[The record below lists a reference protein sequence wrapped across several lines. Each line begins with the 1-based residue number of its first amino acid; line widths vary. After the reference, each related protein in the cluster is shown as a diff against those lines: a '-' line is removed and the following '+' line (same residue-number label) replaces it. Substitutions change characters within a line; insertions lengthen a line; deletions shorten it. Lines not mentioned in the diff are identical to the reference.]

1 MANTELPLDVKLMA
15 VATQLL
21 LGVFAVLTLGAIGTW
36 AVRHPVWTVKAIS
49 VHGDVAHQSAVTLRA
64 QLATQMRTRLSSSFL
79 SVDLQQVRTLFE
91 QVPWV
96 RRAVVQR
103 EFPNRLRVTIEEHR
117 PVAWWGENG
126 SGELVNTLGEVFE
139 ASPDDADNLP
149 ELAGP
154 EGRSADVW
162 ALYQL
167 LQPVFARLEFDLDRL
182 EFGER
187 GGWRARLHN
196 GAEIEIGRGSPDEL
210 LARVQ
215 RFIGTL
221 PQLSER
227 YAGALQSVDLRYPNG
242 YALRIRG
249 VTTATDTPVNPTQ
262 RPPNR

>member
-1 MANTELPLDVKLMA
+1 MPLDVKLMA

-21 LGVFAVLTLGAIGTW
+21 LGVFALLALAAIGTW
-36 AVRHPVWTVKAIS
+36 AVRHPVWTVRAIN
-49 VHGDVAHQSAVTLRA
+49 VQGDVAHQSAVTLRA
-64 QLATQMRTRLSSSFL
+64 LLATQMRTRLSASFL
-79 SVDLQQVRTLFE
+79 SVDLQQVRELFE

-103 EFPNRLRVTIEEHR
+103 EFPNRLRVTIEEHQ

-126 SGELVNTLGEVFE
+126 SGRLVNTLGEVFE

-162 ALYQL
+162 ALHQA
-167 LQPVFARLEFDLDRL
+167 LQPVLARLELGLERL
-182 EFGER
+182 ELGER
-187 GGWRARLHN
+187 GAWRARLHS
-196 GAEIEIGRGSPDEL
+196 GAQIELGRGSTDEL
-210 LARVQ
+210 IARVQ
-215 RFIGTL
+215 RFTGTL
-221 PQLSER
+221 PQLNER

-249 VTTATDTPVNPTQ
+249 VTTATDTPGDASS
-262 RPPNR
+262 RPNNR

>member
-1 MANTELPLDVKLMA
+1 M
-15 VATQLL
+15 
-21 LGVFAVLTLGAIGTW
+21 
-36 AVRHPVWTVKAIS
+36 
-49 VHGDVAHQSAVTLRA
+49 
-64 QLATQMRTRLSSSFL
+64 
-79 SVDLQQVRTLFE
+79 
-91 QVPWV
+91 

-139 ASPDDADNLP
+139 ASPDEADNLP

-154 EGRSADVW
+154 EGRSAEVW
-162 ALYQL
+162 ALYQA
-167 LQPVFARLEFDLDRL
+167 LQPVFARLEFDLERL

-187 GGWRARLHN
+187 GSWRARLHN
-196 GAEIEIGRGSPDEL
+196 GAEIEIGRGTPEEL
-210 LARVQ
+210 QARVQ

-221 PQLSER
+221 PQLTER

-249 VTTATDTPVNPTQ
+249 VTTATDTPVNPTL

>member
-64 QLATQMRTRLSSSFL
+64 QLATQMRSRLSSSFL
-79 SVDLQQVRTLFE
+79 NVDLQQVRTLFE

-154 EGRSADVW
+154 EGRSAEVW
-162 ALYQL
+162 ALYQT
-167 LQPVFARLEFDLDRL
+167 LQPVFARLEFDLERL

-187 GGWRARLHN
+187 GSWCARLHN
-196 GAEIEIGRGSPDEL
+196 GAEIEIGRGTPEEL
-210 LARVQ
+210 QARVQ

-221 PQLSER
+221 PQLTER

-249 VTTATDTPVNPTQ
+249 VTTATDTPVNPTL